1 MERLGLEKLVEESIA
16 QWYCSEGTPGRS
28 QLWMG
33 LLGCTEVRG
42 DSQGEADVTH
52 SASLEDYSL
61 LSTCSIWELGV
72 RYWWVIAK
80 AVCPQVS
87 RRIWVSN
94 SALVF
99 HKHTRTRL
107 LIRSG
112 FGSDTLL
119 LHLPSPETCLVP
131 RGPWLWP
138 LDLGGDD
145 RLKRGPPQVK
155 GDLRMFQKG
164 ACHQTCTSISE
175 TNRDASHRGYIPE
188 NRQKGENIKL
198 MC

>member
-16 QWYCSEGTPGRS
+16 QCTVPCSEGTPGRS

-145 RLKRGPPQVK
+145 RLKRGLPKWKVICVCSRKELVTKLAQASQKQIGMPVTE
-155 GDLRMFQKG
+155 GIFQK
-164 ACHQTCTSISE
+164 IDKKE
-175 TNRDASHRGYIPE
+175 KI
-188 NRQKGENIKL
+188 
-198 MC
+198 